1 MDLAWLTL
9 LALLVVVGI
18 SCTSRLN
25 PGVAAIALA
34 WLIVRWATPH
44 FGSSLNEK
52 ALWSGFPAELFL
64 TLLGVSWLFA
74 QAEGNGTLRQAATA
88 IEGLCHGRRGML
100 PILFFIIAL
109 NLGSFGPG
117 NIAVAG
123 LIAPMAMAAA
133 KRTGISPLLMAVMVG
148 HGAIGSTV
156 SPFTAA
162 GVVANQKLV
171 EIGLSDVAW
180 KVFAWNAAANC
191 LAAAGG
197 FTLLGGWRL
206 WRKST
211 ATVTAIDSQLSVR
224 FEGRHWLT
232 MGVIGLMI
240 AAVVILKTQIGMTAF
255 MCAAVLSLLRAA
267 DEGETLRRIPWSV
280 LVMVCGVS
288 VLTSLLEK
296 TGGNER
302 FAQLIAKVSSP
313 ATLPAFV
320 AFVTGIV
327 SIYSSTTGVVLPVFL
342 PLVKDIAA
350 SHSLSNPLGLALAV
364 LVGGNLVDMSPLS
377 TIGAICLA
385 ASPVDC
391 DRRLLFNQLLAWGF
405 AMAVVGALVSWVC
418 F

>member
-9 LALLVVVGI
+9 LALLVVIVI

-25 PGVAAIALA
+25 PGVAAVAMAWFIA
-34 WLIVRWATPH
+34 RWAAPH
-44 FGSSLNEK
+44 FDSPFTEK
-52 ALWSGFPAELFL
+52 AVWAGFPAELFL

-74 QAEGNGTLRQAATA
+74 QAEANGTLRQVAAA
-88 IEGLCHGRRGML
+88 IESLCQGRRGLL
-100 PILFFIIAL
+100 PILFFVMAVV
-109 NLGSFGPG
+109 LGSLGPG
-117 NIAVAG
+117 NIAMAG
-123 LIAPMAMAAA
+123 LIAPVAMAAA

-162 GVVANQKLV
+162 GVVANQKLF

-180 KVFAWNAAANC
+180 KIFAWNVAANC

-197 FTLLGGWRL
+197 FVLLGGWRL
-206 WRKST
+206 WRKS
-211 ATVTAIDSQLSVR
+211 AGTVAVLESQTPVM
-224 FEGRHWLT
+224 FERRHWLT
-232 MGVIGLMI
+232 MGVIGLLI
-240 AAVVILKTQIGMTAF
+240 AAVVIGKTQVGMTAF
-255 MCAAVLSLLRAA
+255 VCAAMLSLLRAA
-267 DEGETLRRIPWSV
+267 DEGETRRRIPWSV

-313 ATLPAFV
+313 TTLPALV

-385 ASPVDC
+385 AAPVDC

-405 AMAVVGALVSWVC
+405 AMAVIGSVISWIC

>member
-1 MDLAWLTL
+1 
-9 LALLVVVGI
+9 
-18 SCTSRLN
+18 
-25 PGVAAIALA
+25 
-34 WLIVRWATPH
+34 
-44 FGSSLNEK
+44 
-52 ALWSGFPAELFL
+52 
-64 TLLGVSWLFA
+64 
-74 QAEGNGTLRQAATA
+74 
-88 IEGLCHGRRGML
+88 
-100 PILFFIIAL
+100 
-109 NLGSFGPG
+109 
-117 NIAVAG
+117 
-123 LIAPMAMAAA
+123 
-133 KRTGISPLLMAVMVG
+133 MAVMVG

-180 KVFAWNAAANC
+180 KIFAWNVAANS

-197 FTLLGGWRL
+197 FVLLGGWRL
-206 WRKST
+206 WRKS
-211 ATVTAIDSQLSVR
+211 AEDIAVLESQSPVT
-224 FEGRHWLT
+224 FERRHWLT
-232 MGVIGLMI
+232 MGVIGLLI
-240 AAVVILKTQIGMTAF
+240 AAVVIGKTQVGMTAF
-255 MCAAVLSLLRAA
+255 ACAALLSLLRAT

-280 LVMVCGVS
+280 LVMVCGIS

-313 ATLPAFV
+313 ATLPALV

-327 SIYSSTTGVVLPVFL
+327 SIYSSTTGVVLPVLL

-364 LVGGNLVDMSPLS
+364 LVVGNLVDMSPLS

-385 ASPVDC
+385 AAPVDC
-391 DRRLLFNQLLAWGF
+391 DRRRLFNQLLAWGF
-405 AMAVVGALVSWVC
+405 AMAAGGAVISWVC